1 MPDTNRVSIF
11 DTTLRDGEQ
20 SPGAT
25 MTREEK
31 IRMARQLETLG
42 VDIIEAGF
50 PAASEGD
57 FQAVAA
63 IAETVKK
70 PIVAALC
77 RALPADIDRGFDAI
91 KGAQRRRIHTFLA
104 TSALHMEHK
113 LGKTPAQVLEMAEAA
128 VRYAAAKGVEVQ
140 FSAEDAAR
148 SDPAFLVEVC
158 DRVIAAGATV
168 INIPDTVGY
177 AQPAE
182 FADLIRH
189 LLATVRGADKVTF
202 AVHCHNDL
210 GLAVANTL
218 AALHAGAR
226 QAEVTLSGIGERAGN
241 ASLEQVVMGLNTRPD
256 YYNLDT
262 GIVTEEIFPSCR
274 RLSGIIGQPI
284 PPYAPIIGRNAF
296 AHESGI
302 HQHGI
307 LKDRRTYEI
316 MTAEAIGRKG
326 AVVVLGKHSGR
337 HALDAKVKELN
348 YKLTDD
354 ELKIVFDAVKE
365 LADRKQRILDED
377 VEALILEKVV
387 RQKDRFSPRQVELD
401 RMSVHCGNVE
411 LAPSAVV
418 QLLIDGQPV
427 RQYAAGSGPVDAVFN
442 AVCQAVGRKP
452 DLEEFHIN
460 AITGGTDAQGEVTVR
475 VREGNATSVGR
486 GVHDDVIVA
495 STLAFVNA
503 LNRLAQKEEYRV
515 WAQL

>member
-1 MPDTNRVSIF
+1 MPDNNRVYIF

-42 VDIIEAGF
+42 VDVIEAGF

-63 IAETVKK
+63 IAETVST
-70 PIVAALC
+70 PVVAALC
-77 RALPADIDRGFDAI
+77 RALPSDIDRGFEAI
-91 KGAQRRRIHTFLA
+91 RNAKRRRIHTFIA
-104 TSALHMEHK
+104 TSELHMRHK
-113 LGKTPAQVLEMAEAA
+113 LGKSPEQVLEMAEAA
-128 VRYAAAKGVEVQ
+128 VRHAASKGVEVQ
-140 FSAEDAAR
+140 FSAEDASR
-148 SDPAFLVEVC
+148 SDPAFLVAVC
-158 DRVIAAGATV
+158 DRVIAAGAAV
-168 INIPDTVGY
+168 VNIPDTVGY
-177 AQPAE
+177 AQPGE

-189 LLATVRGADKVTF
+189 LLTHVRGADTVTF
-202 AVHCHNDL
+202 AIHCHNDL

-241 ASLEQVVMGLNTRPD
+241 ASLEQVVMGLNTRPN
-256 YYNLDT
+256 YYNLTT

-284 PPYAPIIGRNAF
+284 PPYAPVIGRNAF

-302 HQHGI
+302 HQHGV

-316 MTAEAIGRKG
+316 MTAESIGRKG

-337 HALDAKVKELN
+337 HALDAKVRELN
-348 YKLTDD
+348 YTLSDD

-377 VEALILEKVV
+377 VEALILEKIV
-387 RQKDRFSPRQVELD
+387 RKKDRFSPRQIEFD
-401 RMSVHCGNVE
+401 RLSVHCGNVE

-418 QLLIDGQPV
+418 QLIIDGRPV
-427 RQYAAGSGPVDAVFN
+427 RQYAAGSGPIDAVFH
-442 AVCQAVGRKP
+442 AVCQAVGRQP
-452 DLEEFHIN
+452 DLEEFSIN

-475 VREGNATSVGR
+475 VREGAATSVGR

-503 LNRLAQKEEYRV
+503 LNRLAQKEEYRA
-515 WAQL
+515 WARL

>member
-1 MPDTNRVSIF
+1 MPDENRVYIF

-31 IRMARQLETLG
+31 VRMARQLETLG
-42 VDIIEAGF
+42 VDVIEAGF
-50 PAASEGD
+50 PAASVGD
-57 FQAVAA
+57 FEAVAA
-63 IAETVKK
+63 IAEAVEK
-70 PIVAALC
+70 PVVAALC
-77 RALPADIDRGFDAI
+77 RALPADIDRGYEAI
-91 KGAQRRRIHTFLA
+91 KNAKRKRIHTFLA

-128 VRYAAAKGVEVQ
+128 VRHAVSKGVEVQ
-140 FSAEDAAR
+140 FSAEDASR
-148 SDPAFLVEVC
+148 SDREFLVEVC
-158 DRVIAAGATV
+158 NRVIAAGATIV
-168 INIPDTVGY
+168 NIPDTVGY

-189 LLATVRGADKVTF
+189 LLATVAGAGNVTF

-210 GLAVANTL
+210 GLGVANTL

-241 ASLEQVVMGLNTRPD
+241 ASLEQVVMGLVTRPN
-256 YYNLDT
+256 YYNLTT
-262 GIVTEEIFPSCR
+262 GIVTEELFPSCR

-302 HQHGI
+302 HQHGV

-316 MTAEAIGRKG
+316 MTAEHIGRKG

-365 LADRKQRILDED
+365 LADRKQNILDED
-377 VEALILEKVV
+377 IEALILEKVL
-387 RQKDRFSPRQVELD
+387 RRPDHYALQFI
-401 RMSVHCGNVE
+401 SVHCGNVE
-411 LAPSAVV
+411 LAPMAVV
-418 QLLIDGQPV
+418 KMIVDGKEV
-427 RQYAAGSGPVDAVFN
+427 RQYASGSGPVDASFN
-442 AVCQAVGRKP
+442 AVCEAVGRKP
-452 DLEEFHIN
+452 ELEEFHIN

-475 VREGNATSVGR
+475 VREGDATSVGR
-486 GVHDDVIVA
+486 GVHDDVIMA
-495 STLAFVNA
+495 STLAFINA
-503 LNRLAQKEEYRV
+503 LNRLAKKEGDRICP
-515 WAQL
+515 QL

>member
-1 MPDTNRVSIF
+1 MSADNRVYIF

-42 VDIIEAGF
+42 VDVIEAGF
-50 PAASEGD
+50 PAASVGD
-57 FQAVAA
+57 FEAVAA
-63 IAETVKK
+63 IAAAVEK
-70 PIVAALC
+70 PVVAALC
-77 RALPADIDRGFDAI
+77 RALPADIDRGHEAI
-91 KGAQRRRIHTFLA
+91 KNAKRGRIHTFLA

-128 VRYAAAKGVEVQ
+128 VRHAVSKGVEVQ
-140 FSAEDAAR
+140 FSAEDASR
-148 SDPAFLVEVC
+148 SDPEFLVEVC
-158 DRVIAAGATV
+158 GRVIAAGATIV
-168 INIPDTVGY
+168 NIPDTVGY

-182 FADLIRH
+182 FADLIRY
-189 LLATVRGADKVTF
+189 LLANVKGAEKVTF

-210 GLAVANTL
+210 GLGVANTL

-241 ASLEQVVMGLNTRPD
+241 ASLEQVVMGLGTRPN
-256 YYNLDT
+256 YYNLTT

-284 PPYAPIIGRNAF
+284 PPYAPVIGRNAF

-302 HQHGI
+302 HQHGV

-316 MTAEAIGRKG
+316 MTAESIGRKG

-337 HALDAKVKELN
+337 HALDAKVRELN

-377 VEALILEKVV
+377 IEALILEKVL
-387 RQKDRFSPRQVELD
+387 RRPDHYALQFI
-401 RMSVHCGNVE
+401 SVHCGNVE
-411 LAPSAVV
+411 LAPMAVV
-418 QLLIDGQPV
+418 KMTVDGKEV
-427 RQYAAGSGPVDAVFN
+427 RQYASGSGPVDASFN
-442 AVCQAVGRKP
+442 AVCAAVGRKP
-452 DLEEFHIN
+452 ELEEFHIN

-475 VREGNATSVGR
+475 VREGDATSVGR
-486 GVHDDVIVA
+486 GVHDDVIMA
-495 STLAFVNA
+495 STLAFINA
-503 LNRLAQKEEYRV
+503 LNRLAKKEGDRICP
-515 WAQL
+515 QL

>member
-1 MPDTNRVSIF
+1 MPDNNRVYIF

-63 IAETVKK
+63 IAQAVKK
-70 PIVAALC
+70 PVVAALC
-77 RALPADIDRGFDAI
+77 RALVSDIDRGFEAI
-91 KGAQRRRIHTFLA
+91 KSAERRRIHTFIA

-113 LGKTPAQVLEMAEAA
+113 LGKKPHEVLDMAEAA
-128 VRYAAAKGVEVQ
+128 VRHAAGKGVEVQ
-140 FSAEDAAR
+140 FSAEDASR
-148 SDPAFLVEVC
+148 SDPAFLVTACE
-158 DRVIAAGATV
+158 RVIEAGANV

-218 AALHAGAR
+218 AAVHAGAR

-241 ASLEQVVMGLNTRPD
+241 ASLEQVVMGLVTRPN
-256 YYNLDT
+256 YYNLTT

-307 LKDRRTYEI
+307 MKDRRTYEI
-316 MTAEAIGRKG
+316 MTAEDIGRKG

-337 HALDAKVKELN
+337 HALDAKVRELG
-348 YKLTDD
+348 YTLSDD

-377 VEALILEKVV
+377 IEALILEKVL
-387 RQKDRFSPRQVELD
+387 RRPDHYALKFL
-401 RMSVHCGNVE
+401 SVHCGNVE

-418 QLLIDGQPV
+418 QIVVEGKEV
-427 RQYAAGSGPVDAVFN
+427 RQYASGSGPVDASFN

-452 DLEEFHIN
+452 ELEEFHIN
-460 AITGGTDAQGEVTVR
+460 AISGGTDAQGEVTVR
-475 VREGNATSVGR
+475 VREGKATTVGR
-486 GVHDDVIVA
+486 GVHDDVIMA
-495 STLAFVNA
+495 STLAFINA
-503 LNRLAQKEEYRV
+503 LNRLAKKEEDRICP
-515 WAQL
+515 QL

>member
-1 MPDTNRVSIF
+1 MPDENRVYIF

-31 IRMARQLETLG
+31 VRMARQLETLG
-42 VDIIEAGF
+42 VDVIEAGF
-50 PAASEGD
+50 PAASVGD
-57 FQAVAA
+57 FEAVAA
-63 IAETVKK
+63 IAEAVEK
-70 PIVAALC
+70 PVVAALC
-77 RALPADIDRGFDAI
+77 RALPADIDRGYEAI
-91 KGAQRRRIHTFLA
+91 KNAKHRRIHTFLA

-128 VRYAAAKGVEVQ
+128 VRHAVSKGVEVQ
-140 FSAEDAAR
+140 FSAEDASR
-148 SDPAFLVEVC
+148 SDREFLVEVC
-158 DRVIAAGATV
+158 NRVIAAGATIV
-168 INIPDTVGY
+168 NIPDTVGY

-189 LLATVRGADKVTF
+189 LLANVKGADKVTF

-210 GLAVANTL
+210 GLGVANTL

-241 ASLEQVVMGLNTRPD
+241 ASLEQVVMGLVTRPN
-256 YYNLDT
+256 YYNLTT
-262 GIVTEEIFPSCR
+262 GIVTEELFPSCR

-302 HQHGI
+302 HQHGV

-316 MTAEAIGRKG
+316 MTAEHIGRKG

-348 YKLTDD
+348 YKLSDD

-365 LADRKQRILDED
+365 LADRKQNILDED
-377 VEALILEKVV
+377 IEALILEKVL
-387 RQKDRFSPRQVELD
+387 RRPDHYALQFI
-401 RMSVHCGNVE
+401 SVHCGNVE
-411 LAPSAVV
+411 LAPSAVIQMV
-418 QLLIDGQPV
+418 VDGREV
-427 RQYAAGSGPVDAVFN
+427 RQYASGSGPVDASFN
-442 AVCQAVGRKP
+442 AVCEAVGRKP
-452 DLEEFHIN
+452 ELEEFHIN

-475 VREGNATSVGR
+475 VREGDATSVGR
-486 GVHDDVIVA
+486 GVHDDVIMA
-495 STLAFVNA
+495 STLAFINA
-503 LNRLAQKEEYRV
+503 LNRLAKKEGDRICP
-515 WAQL
+515 QL

>member
-1 MPDTNRVSIF
+1 MPDNNRVYIF

-63 IAETVKK
+63 IAATVKK

-77 RALPADIDRGFDAI
+77 RALPADIDRGYEAI
-91 KGAQRRRIHTFLA
+91 KGAQRKRIHTFLA

-113 LGKTPAQVLEMAEAA
+113 LGKTPAQVLEMADAA
-128 VRYAAAKGVEVQ
+128 VRHAVAKGVEVQ
-140 FSAEDAAR
+140 FSAEDASR

-189 LLATVRGADKVTF
+189 LLANVKGADKVTF

-241 ASLEQVVMGLNTRPD
+241 ASLEQVVMGLNTRPN
-256 YYNLDT
+256 YYNLTT

-316 MTAEAIGRKG
+316 MTAESIGRKG

-337 HALDAKVKELN
+337 HALDAKVRELN
-348 YKLTDD
+348 YRLTDD

-377 VEALILEKVV
+377 IEALILEKVV
-387 RQKDRFSPRQVELD
+387 RTKDNFAPRQVVFDCL
-401 RMSVHCGNVE
+401 SVHCGNVE

-418 QLLIDGQPV
+418 QLVIDGQQV
-427 RQYAAGSGPVDAVFN
+427 RQYSAGSGPVDAVFN
-442 AVCQAVGRKP
+442 AVCQAVGRTP
-452 DLEEFHIN
+452 VLEEFQIN

>member
-1 MPDTNRVSIF
+1 MSDSNRVFIF

-42 VDIIEAGF
+42 VDVIEAGF

-57 FQAVAA
+57 FASVAA
-63 IAETVKK
+63 IAETVTK
-70 PIVAALC
+70 PVVAALC
-77 RALPADIDRGFDAI
+77 RALTADIDRGFEAI
-91 KGAQRRRIHTFLA
+91 KNAKRRRIHTFLA
-104 TSALHMEHK
+104 TSELHMTHK
-113 LGKTPAQVLEMAEAA
+113 LGKTPEQVLEMAEAA
-128 VRYAAAKGVEVQ
+128 VRHAVGKGVEVQ
-140 FSAEDAAR
+140 FSAEDASR
-148 SDPAFLVEVC
+148 SDPAFLVTVC
-158 DRVIAAGATV
+158 DRVIAAGATI

-177 AQPAE
+177 AQPGE
-182 FADLIRH
+182 FAELIRH
-189 LLATVRGADKVTF
+189 LLATVKGADKVIF

-210 GLAVANTL
+210 GLAAANTL

-241 ASLEQVVMGLNTRPD
+241 ASLEQVVMALNTRPN
-256 YYNLDT
+256 YYNLTT

-316 MTAEAIGRKG
+316 MTAEHIGRKG

-354 ELKIVFDAVKE
+354 ELKIVFDAVKT
-365 LADRKQRILDED
+365 LADRKQQILDED
-377 VEALILEKVV
+377 IEALILENIV
-387 RQKDRFSPRQVELD
+387 RKKDRFSPRHIEFD
-401 RMSVHCGNVE
+401 RLSVHCGNVE

-418 QLLIDGQPV
+418 QLVIDGESV
-427 RQYAAGSGPVDAVFN
+427 RHYSAGSGPVDAAFN
-442 AVCQAVGRKP
+442 AVCQAAGRKP
-452 DLEEFHIN
+452 HLEEFSIN
-460 AITGGTDAQGEVTVR
+460 AISGGTDAQGEVTVR
-475 VREGNATSVGR
+475 VREGEATSVGR

>member
-1 MPDTNRVSIF
+1 MSDSNRVSIF

-42 VDIIEAGF
+42 VDVIEAGF
-50 PAASEGD
+50 PAASDGD
-57 FQAVAA
+57 FQSVVA
-63 IAETVKK
+63 IAATVTK
-70 PIVAALC
+70 PIVTALC
-77 RALPADIDRGFDAI
+77 RALPSDIDRGFEAI
-91 KGAQRRRIHTFLA
+91 KDAARKRIHTFIA
-104 TSALHMEHK
+104 TSELHMTHK
-113 LGKTPAQVLEMAEAA
+113 LGKTPEQVLDMAEAS
-128 VRYAAAKGVEVQ
+128 VRRAASKGVEVQ
-140 FSAEDAAR
+140 FSAEDASR
-148 SDPAFLVEVC
+148 SDPAFLVTVC
-158 DRVIAAGATV
+158 NRVIAAGATIV
-168 INIPDTVGY
+168 NIPDTVGY

-182 FADLIRH
+182 FAELIRY
-189 LLATVRGADKVTF
+189 LLANVKDADKVTF

-218 AALHAGAR
+218 AALAAGAR

-241 ASLEQVVMGLNTRPD
+241 ASLEQVVMGLVTRPNF
-256 YYNLDT
+256 YNLTT

-302 HQHGI
+302 HQHGVM
-307 LKDRRTYEI
+307 KDRRTYEI
-316 MTAEAIGRKG
+316 MTAEHIGRKG

-337 HALDAKVKELN
+337 HALDAKVIELG

-354 ELKIVFDAVKE
+354 ELKLVFDAVKE
-365 LADRKQRILDED
+365 LADRKQQILDED
-377 VEALILEKVV
+377 IEALILEKVL
-387 RQKDRFSPRQVELD
+387 RRPDRYAVEFL
-401 RMSVHCGNVE
+401 SVHCGNVE

-418 QLLIDGQPV
+418 QLQVEGKPV
-427 RQYAAGSGPVDAVFN
+427 RQYASGSGPVDAAFN

-452 DLEEFHIN
+452 HLEEFSIN

-475 VREGNATSVGR
+475 VSEGGCSTVGR
-486 GVHDDVIVA
+486 GVHDDVIMA
-495 STLAFVNA
+495 STLAFTNA
-503 LNRLAQKEEYRV
+503 LNRLAQKEEDRTCP
-515 WAQL
+515 QR

>member
-1 MPDTNRVSIF
+1 MPDENRVYIF

-31 IRMARQLETLG
+31 VRMARQLETLG
-42 VDIIEAGF
+42 VDVIEAGF
-50 PAASEGD
+50 PAASVGD
-57 FQAVAA
+57 FEAVAA
-63 IAETVKK
+63 IAEAVETPV
-70 PIVAALC
+70 VAALC
-77 RALPADIDRGFDAI
+77 RALPADIDRGYEAI
-91 KGAQRRRIHTFLA
+91 KNAKRKRIHTFLA

-128 VRYAAAKGVEVQ
+128 VRHAVSKGVEVQ
-140 FSAEDAAR
+140 FSAEDASR
-148 SDPAFLVEVC
+148 SDPEFLVEVC
-158 DRVIAAGATV
+158 NRVIAAGATIV
-168 INIPDTVGY
+168 NIPDTVGY

-189 LLATVRGADKVTF
+189 LLATVAGADKVTF

-210 GLAVANTL
+210 GLGVANTL

-241 ASLEQVVMGLNTRPD
+241 ASLEQVVMGLVTRPN
-256 YYNLDT
+256 YYNLTT
-262 GIVTEEIFPSCR
+262 GIVTEELFPSCR

-302 HQHGI
+302 HQHGV

-316 MTAEAIGRKG
+316 MTAEHIGRKG

-348 YKLTDD
+348 YKLSDD

-365 LADRKQRILDED
+365 LADRKQNILDED
-377 VEALILEKVV
+377 IEALILEKVL
-387 RQKDRFSPRQVELD
+387 RRPDHYALQFI
-401 RMSVHCGNVE
+401 SVHCGNVE
-411 LAPSAVV
+411 LAPMAVV
-418 QLLIDGQPV
+418 KMIVDGKEV
-427 RQYAAGSGPVDAVFN
+427 RQYASGSGPVDASFN
-442 AVCQAVGRKP
+442 AVCEAVGRKP
-452 DLEEFHIN
+452 ELEEFHIN

-475 VREGNATSVGR
+475 VREGDATSVGR
-486 GVHDDVIVA
+486 GVHDDVIMA
-495 STLAFVNA
+495 STLAFINA
-503 LNRLAQKEEYRV
+503 LNRLAKKEGDRICP
-515 WAQL
+515 QL

>member
-1 MPDTNRVSIF
+1 MPDNNRVFIF

-57 FQAVAA
+57 FQSVAA
-63 IAETVKK
+63 IAETVDK
-70 PIVAALC
+70 PVVAALC
-77 RALPADIDRGFDAI
+77 RALTSDIDRGYEAI
-91 KGAQRRRIHTFLA
+91 KNAKRRRIHTFIA
-104 TSALHMEHK
+104 TSELHMTHK
-113 LGKTPAQVLEMAEAA
+113 LGKTPQEVLEMAEAA
-128 VRYAAAKGVEVQ
+128 VRHAVSKGVEVQ
-140 FSAEDAAR
+140 FSAEDASR
-148 SDPAFLVEVC
+148 SDPAFLVAVC
-158 DRVIAAGATV
+158 DRVIAAGAT
-168 INIPDTVGY
+168 ILNIPDTVGY
-177 AQPAE
+177 AQPGE
-182 FADLIRH
+182 FAELIRH
-189 LLATVRGADKVTF
+189 LLATVKGAADVTF

-241 ASLEQVVMGLNTRPD
+241 ASLEQVVMGLNTRPN
-256 YYNLDT
+256 YYNLTT
-262 GIVTEEIFPSCR
+262 GIVTEELFPSCR

-302 HQHGI
+302 HQHGVM
-307 LKDRRTYEI
+307 KDRRTYEI
-316 MTAEAIGRKG
+316 MTAENIGRKG

-348 YKLTDD
+348 YTLTDD

-377 VEALILEKVV
+377 IEALILEKVL
-387 RQKDRFSPRQVELD
+387 RRPDHYALLHL
-401 RMSVHCGNVE
+401 SVHCGNVE

-418 QLLIDGQPV
+418 ELTAEGKVV
-427 RQYAAGSGPVDAVFN
+427 RQYSSGSGPVDAAFN
-442 AVCQAVGRKP
+442 AVCQAVGRTP

-486 GVHDDVIVA
+486 GVHDDVIMA
-495 STLAFVNA
+495 STLAFINA
-503 LNRLAQKEEYRV
+503 LNRLAKKEEDRV

>member
-1 MPDTNRVSIF
+1 MPDENRVFIF

-42 VDIIEAGF
+42 VDILEAGF

-57 FQAVAA
+57 FQSVVA

-70 PIVAALC
+70 PVVAALC
-77 RALPADIDRGFDAI
+77 RALTSDIDRGFEAI
-91 KGAQRRRIHTFLA
+91 KGAQRKRIHTFIA
-104 TSALHMEHK
+104 TSELHMQHK
-113 LGKTPAQVLEMAEAA
+113 LGKTPEQVLDMAEAA
-128 VRYAAAKGVEVQ
+128 VRHAASKGVEVQ
-140 FSAEDAAR
+140 FSAEDASR
-148 SDPAFLVEVC
+148 SDPAFLVTVC
-158 DRVIAAGATV
+158 ERVIAAGAHV

-189 LLATVRGADKVTF
+189 LLTTVRGADKVTF

-241 ASLEQVVMGLNTRPD
+241 ASLEQVIMGLTTRPN
-256 YYNLDT
+256 YYNLQT

-307 LKDRRTYEI
+307 MKDRRTYEI
-316 MTAEAIGRKG
+316 MTAEHIGRKG

-337 HALDAKVKELN
+337 HALDAKVKELGYTLN
-348 YKLTDD
+348 DD
-354 ELKIVFDAVKE
+354 ELKIVFDAVKQ

-377 VEALILEKVV
+377 IEALILEKVL
-387 RQKDRFSPRQVELD
+387 RRPDQFALEHL
-401 RMSVHCGNVE
+401 SVHCGNVE
-411 LAPSAVV
+411 LAPMAVV
-418 QLLIDGQPV
+418 QVSVEGRPV
-427 RQYAAGSGPVDAVFN
+427 RQYSSGSGPVDAVFN

-475 VREGNATSVGR
+475 VREGNATTVGR
-486 GVHDDVIVA
+486 GVHDDVIMA
-495 STLAFVNA
+495 STLAFINA
-503 LNRLAQKEEYRV
+503 LNRLAKKEEDRICP
-515 WAQL
+515 QL

>member
-1 MPDTNRVSIF
+1 MPDDNRVFIF

-31 IRMARQLETLG
+31 VRMARQLETLG

-63 IAETVKK
+63 IAAAVKT
-70 PIVAALC
+70 PVVAALC
-77 RALPADIDRGFDAI
+77 RALASDIDRGYEAI
-91 KGAQRRRIHTFLA
+91 KGAQRRRIHTFIA
-104 TSALHMEHK
+104 TSELHMEHK
-113 LGKTPAQVLEMAEAA
+113 LGKTPAQVLDMAEAA
-128 VRYAAAKGVEVQ
+128 VRHAAGKGVEVQ
-140 FSAEDAAR
+140 FSAEDASR
-148 SDPAFLVEVC
+148 SDPAFLVAVC
-158 DRVIAAGATV
+158 ERVIAAGAT
-168 INIPDTVGY
+168 ILNIPDTVGY

-189 LLATVRGADKVTF
+189 LRANVRGADGVVF

-241 ASLEQVVMGLNTRPD
+241 ASLEQVVMSLNTRPN
-256 YYNLDT
+256 YYNLTT
-262 GIVTEEIFPSCR
+262 GVVTEELFPSCR
-274 RLSGIIGQPI
+274 RLSNIIGQPI
-284 PPYAPIIGRNAF
+284 PPYAPIMGRNAF

-316 MTAEAIGRKG
+316 MTAENIGRKG

-337 HALDAKVKELN
+337 HALDAKVKELG
-348 YKLTDD
+348 YTLTDD
-354 ELKIVFDAVKE
+354 ELLVVFDAVKE

-377 VEALILEKVV
+377 IEALILEKVL
-387 RQKDRFSPRQVELD
+387 RRPDLYALQYL
-401 RMSVHCGNVE
+401 SVHCGNVE
-411 LAPSAVV
+411 LAPFAVIEMTV
-418 QLLIDGQPV
+418 EGKSS
-427 RQYAAGSGPVDAVFN
+427 RHYSAGSGPVDAVFN

-452 DLEEFHIN
+452 ELEEYQIN

-475 VREGNATSVGR
+475 IRDGAAATVGR
-486 GVHDDVIVA
+486 GVHDDVIMA
-495 STLAFVNA
+495 STLAFINA
-503 LNRLAQKEEYRV
+503 LNRLAKKEEERICP
-515 WAQL
+515 QL

>member
-1 MPDTNRVSIF
+1 MSVDNRVYIF

-42 VDIIEAGF
+42 VDVIEAGF
-50 PAASEGD
+50 PAASVGD
-57 FQAVAA
+57 FEAVAA
-63 IAETVKK
+63 IAAAVEK
-70 PIVAALC
+70 PVVAALC
-77 RALPADIDRGFDAI
+77 RALPADIDRGYEAI
-91 KGAQRRRIHTFLA
+91 RQAKRGRIHTFLA

-128 VRYAAAKGVEVQ
+128 VRHAVSKGVEVQ
-140 FSAEDAAR
+140 FSAEDASR
-148 SDPAFLVEVC
+148 SDPEFLVEVC
-158 DRVIAAGATV
+158 NRVVAAGATIV
-168 INIPDTVGY
+168 NIPDTVGY

-182 FADLIRH
+182 FADLIRY
-189 LLATVRGADKVTF
+189 LLANVKGAEKVTF

-210 GLAVANTL
+210 GLGVANTL

-241 ASLEQVVMGLNTRPD
+241 ASLEQVVMGLGTRPN
-256 YYNLDT
+256 YYNLTT

-284 PPYAPIIGRNAF
+284 PPYAPVIGRNAF

-302 HQHGI
+302 HQHGV

-316 MTAEAIGRKG
+316 MTAESIGRKG

-377 VEALILEKVV
+377 IEALILEKVL
-387 RQKDRFSPRQVELD
+387 RRPDHYALQFI
-401 RMSVHCGNVE
+401 SVHCGNVE
-411 LAPSAVV
+411 LAPSAVIQV
-418 QLLIDGQPV
+418 LVDGQVV
-427 RQYAAGSGPVDAVFN
+427 RKYSSGSGPVDASFN
-442 AVCQAVGRKP
+442 AVCEAVGRKP
-452 DLEEFHIN
+452 ELEEFHIN

-475 VREGNATSVGR
+475 VREGDATSVGR
-486 GVHDDVIVA
+486 GVHDDVIMA
-495 STLAFVNA
+495 STLAFINA
-503 LNRLAQKEEYRV
+503 LNRLAKKEGDRICP
-515 WAQL
+515 QL

>member
-1 MPDTNRVSIF
+1 MSDDSRVYIF

-57 FQAVAA
+57 FQSVAA
-63 IAETVKK
+63 IAETVTK
-70 PIVAALC
+70 PVVAALC
-77 RALPADIDRGFDAI
+77 RALVSDIDRGFEAI
-91 KGAQRRRIHTFLA
+91 KNAKRRRIHTFLA

-113 LGKTPAQVLEMAEAA
+113 LGKTPQQVLEMAEAA
-128 VRYAAAKGVEVQ
+128 VRHAVGKGVEVQ
-140 FSAEDAAR
+140 FSAEDASR
-148 SDPAFLVEVC
+148 SDPAFLVAVC
-158 DRVIAAGATV
+158 ERVIAAGATIV
-168 INIPDTVGY
+168 NIPDTVGY

-182 FADLIRH
+182 FAELIRH
-189 LLATVRGADKVTF
+189 LLGTVKGADKVTF

-241 ASLEQVVMGLNTRPD
+241 ASLEQVVMGLVTRPN
-256 YYNLDT
+256 YYNLTT

-274 RLSGIIGQPI
+274 RLAGIIGQPI

-307 LKDRRTYEI
+307 MKDRRTYEI
-316 MTAEAIGRKG
+316 MTAEHIGRKG

-348 YKLTDD
+348 YTLTDD

-377 VEALILEKVV
+377 IEALILEKVL
-387 RQKDRFSPRQVELD
+387 RRPDHYALKHL
-401 RMSVHCGNVE
+401 SVHCGNVE
-411 LAPSAVV
+411 LAPSAVLEMEV
-418 QLLIDGQPV
+418 EGQNV
-427 RQYAAGSGPVDAVFN
+427 REYSSGSGPVDAAFN
-442 AVCQAVGRKP
+442 AVCKAVGRKP
-452 DLEEFHIN
+452 ELEEFHIN

-486 GVHDDVIVA
+486 GVHDDVIMA
-495 STLAFVNA
+495 STLAFINA
-503 LNRLAQKEEYRV
+503 LNRLAKKEEDRICP
-515 WAQL
+515 QL